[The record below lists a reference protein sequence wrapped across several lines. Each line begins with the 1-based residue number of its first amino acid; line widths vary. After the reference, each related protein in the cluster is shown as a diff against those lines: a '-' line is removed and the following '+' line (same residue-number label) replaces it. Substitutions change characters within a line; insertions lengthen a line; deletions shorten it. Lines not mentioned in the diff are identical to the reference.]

1 MTYESFQI
9 GNVII
14 KQDDPSNNKLYI
26 IITGSV
32 SVIINFGKPANS
44 DIPDPTQSIY
54 GKIVNTIYNKGGFGE
69 KALLEKNPKN
79 AKRTATIMAC

>member
-9 GNVII
+9 GNVIM

-32 SVIINFGKPANS
+32 SVIINFGKPA
-44 DIPDPTQSIY
+44 
-54 GKIVNTIYNKGGFGE
+54 
-69 KALLEKNPKN
+69 
-79 AKRTATIMAC
+79 